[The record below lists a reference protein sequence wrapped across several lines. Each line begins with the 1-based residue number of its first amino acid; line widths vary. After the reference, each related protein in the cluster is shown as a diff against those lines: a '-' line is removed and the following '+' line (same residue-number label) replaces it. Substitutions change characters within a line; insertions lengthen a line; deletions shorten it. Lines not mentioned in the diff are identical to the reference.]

1 MRTSAPMSGYGARE
15 VARMLGLSVGQV
27 RSYVRAGFL
36 DPARGMRGA
45 LRFSFSDLV
54 LLRAAK
60 GLVAARI
67 PSRRVKRALALL
79 RAQLPEGRSLRDVH
93 IRAEGD
99 RIVVG
104 DGARRWSPED
114 GQVLFDF
121 GTAEL
126 ARRIAPLA
134 RKASDA
140 TADDLF
146 ERGCDLEE
154 ADREAAAEAYA
165 KALEL
170 DPGHADSHVNLGR
183 LMHEA
188 GDAESAAQ
196 HYRCALTSRP
206 DDSTAAFN
214 LGVALEDLGRRAEA
228 ISAYQLAVACDPP
241 CPDAHYNLS
250 RIYEHLGQG
259 APALRHLR
267 TYRALT
273 GKN

>member
-1 MRTSAPMSGYGARE
+1 MKDASPRSAPLARKRPLRRLPASSPAVRTSGPDEARERADDGSRGFPAAARGGTGGRRSRPPDEMVTGYGARE
-15 VARMLGLSVGQV
+15 VARMLGLSAGQV

-36 DPARGMRGA
+36 DPSRSARGEM
-45 LRFSFSDLV
+45 RFSFSDLV

-67 PSRRVKRALALL
+67 PSRRVKRALARL
-79 RAQLPEGRSLRDVH
+79 RAQLPEGRSLRDLH

-134 RKASDA
+134 RKAASA
-140 TADDLF
+140 SADDFF

-154 ADREAAAEAYA
+154 AD
-165 KALEL
+165 
-170 DPGHADSHVNLGR
+170 
-183 LMHEA
+183 
-188 GDAESAAQ
+188 
-196 HYRCALTSRP
+196 
-206 DDSTAAFN
+206 
-214 LGVALEDLGRRAEA
+214 
-228 ISAYQLAVACDPP
+228 
-241 CPDAHYNLS
+241 
-250 RIYEHLGQG
+250 
-259 APALRHLR
+259 PA
-267 TYRALT
+267 
-273 GKN
+273 

>member
-104 DGARRWSPED
+104 DGAR
-114 GQVLFDF
+114 
-121 GTAEL
+121 
-126 ARRIAPLA
+126 
-134 RKASDA
+134 
-140 TADDLF
+140 
-146 ERGCDLEE
+146 
-154 ADREAAAEAYA
+154 
-165 KALEL
+165 
-170 DPGHADSHVNLGR
+170 
-183 LMHEA
+183 
-188 GDAESAAQ
+188 
-196 HYRCALTSRP
+196 
-206 DDSTAAFN
+206 
-214 LGVALEDLGRRAEA
+214 
-228 ISAYQLAVACDPP
+228 
-241 CPDAHYNLS
+241 
-250 RIYEHLGQG
+250 
-259 APALRHLR
+259 
-267 TYRALT
+267 
-273 GKN
+273 